1 MKPIIIGLC
10 LGVVWSALVFLL
22 ATVR

>member
-1 MKPIIIGLC
+1 MKPIIIGIF
-10 LGVVWSALVFLL
+10 LGVAWSALVFLL